1 MTKKKERDSAE
12 QILAQVVA
20 GMQEKKA
27 KNIVSL
33 NLRSLSQAVTQYFV
47 ICHASSKTQIGAIY
61 NSVEEFV
68 MKNCDTKPFHC
79 EGVQNSEWILIDYF
93 DVVVHVFQED
103 TRNFYKIENLWADAP
118 LTRYKSD
125 D

>member
-33 NLRSLSQAVTQYFV
+33 NLRSLNQAVTQYFV
-47 ICHASSKTQIGAIY
+47 ICHATSKTQIGAIY
-61 NSVEEFV
+61 NSIEEFV

-79 EGVQNSEWILIDYF
+79 EGVQNSEWILIDYD
-93 DVVVHVFQED
+93 DVVVHVFLD
-103 TRNFYKIENLWADAP
+103 NTRNFYQLESLWADAKVV
-118 LTRYKSD
+118 TYSD
-125 D
+125 ED

>member
-1 MTKKKERDSAE
+1 
-12 QILAQVVA
+12 
-20 GMQEKKA
+20 MQEKKA

-33 NLRSLSQAVTQYFV
+33 NLRSLNQAVTQYFV
-47 ICHASSKTQIGAIY
+47 ICHATSKTQIGAIY
-61 NSVEEFV
+61 NSIEEFV

>member
-1 MTKKKERDSAE
+1 MTKKTKRDSAE

-27 KNIVSL
+27 KDIVSL
-33 NLRSLSQAVTQYFV
+33 NLQSINHAVTKYFV
-47 ICHASSKTQIGAIY
+47 ICHAASKTQIGAIY
-61 NSVEEFV
+61 NSIEEFV
-68 MKNCDTKPFHC
+68 LKNCDAKPFHR
-79 EGVQNSEWILIDYF
+79 EGIQNSEWILIDYF

-103 TRNFYKIENLWADAP
+103 LRNFYKIENLWADAP
-118 LTRYKSD
+118 ITRYKSD